1 MLVRSTNLSQKSF
14 EYPTDWGQGSRG
26 CWSGG
31 GQRAENGASADHTYY
46 ITISTPANALLF
58 GSTINDLWR
67 CAGTSG
73 RGRGLISGGTVH
85 NTPTNASNKM
95 WYVTIA
101 TPSAATAFGDLVTD
115 RINPGAAS
123 NGTRALIM
131 AGWGTHNQIATGKTS
146 IDYVTRATTGAATNF
161 GNLSHGTK
169 RSSMVLTNTATGNG
183 TYAMIMCD
191 LLNYSSSWSSA
202 KYDYIAIATGTGS
215 IIFGGM
221 GPQVRGD
228 GITANSNG
236 TRSIWSGGYMGSWHT
251 YMEYLTWSTLGNALA
266 YGRMQYNITG
276 GSGVEDGSRGVIGG
290 GTPGGNSSR
299 SCFYFSMDLAPGTA
313 VITSNFGELTGSG
326 YSDPGS
332 QRKCTAS
339 YAG

>member
-73 RGRGLISGGTVH
+73 RGRGLISGGTV
-85 NTPTNASNKM
+85 NDTNTNAANKIQ
-95 WYVTIA
+95 YVTIA

-146 IDYVTRATTGAATNF
+146 IDYVTIATTGAATNF

-169 RSSMVLTNTATGNG
+169 RGDRVMTNTSTGNG

-191 LLNYSSSWSSA
+191 LVDYNSSWSAA
-202 KYDYIAIATGTGS
+202 KYDYIAIATPGNTT
-215 IIFGGM
+215 IFGGM
-221 GPQVRGD
+221 GPQVRGS

-236 TRSIWSGGYMGSWHT
+236 SRAIWSGGYQGSGHT
-251 YMEYLTWSTLGNALA
+251 YMEYLTWSTPGNALA
-266 YGRMQYNITG
+266 YGRMHYNITG

-290 GTPGGNSSR
+290 GAPGGNANR
-299 SCFYFSMDLAPGTA
+299 SCFYFSMDLTAGTA
-313 VITSNFGELTGSG
+313 VITSSFGELEGNGYGGTGSPREC
-326 YSDPGS
+326 S
-332 QRKCTAS
+332 AS